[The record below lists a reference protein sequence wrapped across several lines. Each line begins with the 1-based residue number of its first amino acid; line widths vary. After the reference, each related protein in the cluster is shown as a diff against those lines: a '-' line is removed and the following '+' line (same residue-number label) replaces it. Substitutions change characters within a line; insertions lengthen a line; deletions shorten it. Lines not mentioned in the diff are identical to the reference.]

1 METPPSEAGGRRLF
15 FALWPPRDTAATLRR
30 VAEALPS
37 DGRARLV
44 PAPNLHVTLVFLGRT
59 ADARV
64 ADAVAA
70 ARSVECPAFA
80 IEVDRLGYWSRTR
93 VLWAG
98 PRIAPPGLAE
108 LAETLKRALGRA
120 GFECDERTLAA
131 HVTLARKAGRP
142 GRLPPLPA
150 ARWNVTEFVLVEST
164 PTTDGSRYDILER
177 FALAAGAPAQPSEP

>member
-15 FALWPPRDTAATLRR
+15 FALWPPRQTAAALRR

-44 PAPNLHVTLVFLGRT
+44 PARNLHVTLAFLGRT
-59 ADARV
+59 AEARV

-80 IEVDRLGYWSRTR
+80 MKVDRLGYWSRGH

-98 PRIAPPGLAE
+98 PRTAPPGLAA
-108 LAETLKRALGRA
+108 LAEALKRALGRA
-120 GFECDERTLAA
+120 GFECDERLFAA

-142 GRLPPLPA
+142 GRLPRLPA
-150 ARWNVTEFVLVEST
+150 ARWNVTEFALVEST
-164 PTTDGSRYDILER
+164 PTTAGSRYDTLER
-177 FALAAGAPAQPSEP
+177 FALAAGAPARLSEP